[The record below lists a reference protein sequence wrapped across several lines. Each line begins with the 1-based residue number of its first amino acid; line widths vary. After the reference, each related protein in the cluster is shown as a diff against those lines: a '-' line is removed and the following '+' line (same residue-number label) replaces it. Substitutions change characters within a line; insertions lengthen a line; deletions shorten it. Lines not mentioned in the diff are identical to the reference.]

1 MPLSCMHLIQFRYL
15 INDTPPFNS
24 GACVS
29 RGVAAVSTSAQTGIL
44 PTRLLLWRRRQND
57 LHGPPLMSFVGR
69 FHLNR
74 FPRLPLRLRQSHNQ
88 ESGFIPLKGRPGCL
102 NLAHFGRM

>member
-1 MPLSCMHLIQFRYL
+1 MPLSCMLLIQFCYL
-15 INDTPPFNS
+15 INDTLPFNG

-29 RGVAAVSTSAQTGIL
+29 CGVAVVSTSAQTEIL
-44 PTRLLLWRRRQND
+44 PVRLLLHSHRQND

-88 ESGFIPLKGRPGCL
+88 ESGFIPLKGQPGCL
-102 NLAHFGRM
+102 NLAHFERM